1 MYYITGELTIS
12 IFLPSKKET
21 CCIFNFY
28 PYNLYLLLPLL
39 PHLLTFIYCIHTHSY
54 MYIPPSPHPLTL
66 HILTPSVPPPYTL
79 PSTSSHPPPHP
90 LTHSSPP
97 LTPSPHLSMLQDT
110 DEEEDVPGQGHP
122 GEAGLSYTAS
132 QQPLTQRRAEQLRQ
146 RQLKLCVGHICK
158 NKTSHNTSILQQS
171 LHFSVVMSTNA
182 HEAHPPGKLEAGH
195 PQNLTLLEME
205 YTYFNER

>member
-1 MYYITGELTIS
+1 
-12 IFLPSKKET
+12 
-21 CCIFNFY
+21 
-28 PYNLYLLLPLL
+28 
-39 PHLLTFIYCIHTHSY
+39 
-54 MYIPPSPHPLTL
+54 MYIPPSPHPLT
-66 HILTPSVPPPYTL
+66 PS
-79 PSTSSHPPPHP
+79 PSTSSHPPSHP
-90 LTHSSPP
+90 LTPSPPHPHTLPPTPSHTPPHP